1 MREISPPSH
10 HPAPGA
16 GFLWALV
23 GSESEERADV
33 HRQGK
38 GLPGSGPCVSAWEGC
53 LLPGSALSQLPPMEG
68 PAEPCWG
75 LPWAGE
81 DVRRCRSGPASAGQW
96 DVLGSPIR
104 GPAGQEV
111 GRGIQVVTAEDSRDK
126 KSGS

>member
-10 HPAPGA
+10 RPPAGA
-16 GFLWALV
+16 GFPWVLV

-33 HRQGK
+33 HRRGR
-38 GLPGSGPCVSAWEGC
+38 GLPGYGPRVSLLGRGC

-75 LPWAGE
+75 LHAGD
-81 DVRRCRSGPASAGQW
+81 DVKRCQSGPASAGQW
-96 DVLGSPIR
+96 DVLGGPIR